1 MLLARIPEC
10 DMHQGACSLF
20 SSHVAYGWP
29 FVPSDECISVPGL
42 GFPLVGGNYYEHDT
56 ITS

>member
-1 MLLARIPEC
+1 MLLARIPER